1 MKYHVGD
8 MVRIKPLI
16 EFQRSK
22 HRNPLGTMDKYCG
35 RIATIMTIDVL
46 HDGYCYLLDID
57 GSTWEWFDDML
68 EDAYDKST
76 ISEGTMDHSYCI
88 DMRFCG
94 VQNQL
99 LRTVFGIV
107 PHSINLIGKRK
118 YLTLKIRS

>member
-8 MVRIKPLI
+8 KVRIKPLI
-16 EFQRSK
+16 KFSK
-22 HRNPLGTMDKYCG
+22 SNFRNPLGKMDKYCG
-35 RIATIMTIDVL
+35 EIATILGVDVAS
-46 HDGYCYLLDID
+46 YRLDID
-57 GSTWEWFDDML
+57 GGDWKWFDDML

-88 DMRFCG
+88 DMRFWD